1 LRLVSPRTL
10 LRWHAQLVCRRWS
23 YPHRRPGRPRIA
35 PPIRALVLRLARE
48 NPRWGYRRIQGELVG
63 LGRSVA
69 ASTRVRTARV
79 RRPLQRSQ
87 ATPHP
92 EASRS
97 LTTAPPPRTD
107 RDSQD
112 RTTRPA
118 RRRPP
123 RISAGRVTC
132 SELLAPTRP

>member
-1 LRLVSPRTL
+1 MRHSGDLAGVITL
-10 LRWHAQLVCRRWS
+10 TAAFDTVFTAIDI
-23 YPHRRPGRPRIA
+23 RIIKT
-35 PPIRALVLRLARE
+35 P
-48 NPRWGYRRIQGELVG
+48 
-63 LGRSVA
+63 
-69 ASTRVRTARV
+69 VRTPRANAIAERFV
-79 RRPLQRSQ
+79 GTIRRELLDRLLILNRRHAAFVLHEFKGHDNE

-92 EASRS
+92 EAGCS